1 MACAPWRRC
10 IGVAKLH
17 GLPAARLSSGGFV
30 DPGLPAPPTA
40 AITRCGARAGLSGS
54 GSRFRE
60 NRVDPGTPPGSLRQ
74 RAGHDGLPADADNFG
89 SVYAEP
95 TPEAPADW
103 ACPRTYALLPSSL
116 LQDGEVVI
124 LLLKPSPWYLL
135 LGSLK
140 SLVAVA
146 ILLAAVLWLDSL
158 GYRFVGRRDLVLL
171 AIFVVG
177 GRLFWQFL
185 EWLSRIYVLTD
196 RRVIRVKGVIRV
208 QIFEAQLSQIQHTET
223 LFSLRERLFGLGSIG
238 FATAG
243 TAVTEA
249 YWEMLAR
256 PLDVHR
262 IVVQTLSRYRR

>member
-1 MACAPWRRC
+1 MDQ
-10 IGVAKLH
+10 G
-17 GLPAARLSSGGFV
+17 
-30 DPGLPAPPTA
+30 PPTPSA
-40 AITRCGARAGLSGS
+40 AATARCGARACLSGP
-54 GSRFRE
+54 GLRFKE
-60 NRVDPGTPPGSLRQ
+60 NRVDPGIPLGLPRH
-74 RAGHDGLPADADNFG
+74 RADHDGLPADTDNLG

-95 TPEAPADW
+95 APGAPADW

-140 SLVAVA
+140 SLAGVA
-146 ILLAAVLWLDSL
+146 IVLAAVLWLDSL